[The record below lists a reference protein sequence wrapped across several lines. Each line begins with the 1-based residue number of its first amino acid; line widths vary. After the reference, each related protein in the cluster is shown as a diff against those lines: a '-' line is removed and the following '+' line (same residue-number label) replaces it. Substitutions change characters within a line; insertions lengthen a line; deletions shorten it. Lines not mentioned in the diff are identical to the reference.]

1 MHGKN
6 IGMPSTSVK
15 EMKSDRLADE
25 LIHNNFPKDDSSTVA
40 KALSPL
46 MKSPVRSSPRCHELE
61 VHFDPDISDTA
72 DVSPLTST
80 FTSSMKAKEAQAEA
94 LWVQVMQLHKHMQ
107 QQTTES
113 SGCKL

>member
-94 LWVQVMQLHKHMQ
+94 LWVQVMQLHKHIQ

-113 SGCKL
+113 SGRKL